1 VSGNGQGAVVAKYD
15 ADGNRQ
21 WLVNFDQ
28 GVMQPRYGLGVGMD
42 AAGDV
47 RMLVKH
53 SLDYLSQYT
62 LIHYRQRD
70 PASVFRRL
78 QLIADPGGTFHLATA
93 SPEPFRIEAS
103 ADLQTWNLLSEAET
117 QQLLQPGA
125 ISFADLPKRFFR
137 FVLTE

>member
-1 VSGNGQGAVVAKYD
+1 VAKYD
-15 ADGNRQ
+15 ADGKRQ
-21 WLVNFDQ
+21 WLVNYDL
-28 GVMQPRYGLGVGMD
+28 GVMQPRYGLGVGVD
-42 AAGDV
+42 AVGDV

-70 PASVFRRL
+70 PANTLRRL
-78 QLIADPGGTFHLATA
+78 QLIADPGGTFHLSVPTQ
-93 SPEPFRIEAS
+93 EPFRIEAS
-103 ADLQTWNLLSEAET
+103 ADLQTWDLLSEAET

-137 FVLTE
+137 LVFTE